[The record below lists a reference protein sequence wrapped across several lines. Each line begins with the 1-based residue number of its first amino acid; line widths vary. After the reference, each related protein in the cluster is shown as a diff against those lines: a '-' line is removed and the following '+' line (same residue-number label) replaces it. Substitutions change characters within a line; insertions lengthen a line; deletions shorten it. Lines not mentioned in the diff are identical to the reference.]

1 MRPTGIE
8 SLRGV
13 QAALMEVIAPELQS
27 AFAQDA
33 ARTLQMMLESLA
45 NDWDTAAE
53 NLHRDNRALRD
64 LLSQTREAIG
74 SLPQS
79 NDRLGALVKQIDSAL
94 AGPAGESLA
103 ITHLSAENE
112 RWRELVERTLVELE
126 DAALE
131 AAFLVLMPVRKAIY
145 AHLRE
150 VAARGW
156 SFWDIMSFRER
167 MARLRAGGGR

>member
-1 MRPTGIE
+1 
-8 SLRGV
+8 
-13 QAALMEVIAPELQS
+13 MEVIAPELQS

-33 ARTLQMMLESLA
+33 ARTAQMMLESLA

-74 SLPQS
+74 SLPES
-79 NDRLGALVKQIDSAL
+79 NDRLVALVKEIDGAL
-94 AGPAGESLA
+94 AKPTGQSLA
-103 ITHLSAENE
+103 IYDLTAENE
-112 RWRELVERTLVELE
+112 RWRGLLERTLVDLE
-126 DAALE
+126 NASLK
-131 AAFLVLMPVRKAIY
+131 AAFLPLMPVRQAIY

-156 SFWDIMSFRER
+156 SFWDVMSFRER
-167 MARLRAGGGR
+167 MTRLRAGDSR